1 MYNKKI
7 TLYYNNIGTLLNLLM
22 YIDFV
27 KKKNFIK
34 IKKFLSGRFSLVLFL
49 FLSFLALFFGSTL
62 LLGESYKDIFIV
74 IMIWSLPLFLH

>member
-1 MYNKKI
+1 
-7 TLYYNNIGTLLNLLM
+7 M
-22 YIDFV
+22 YIDPVKKHNFV
-27 KKKNFIK
+27 KIK
-34 IKKFLSGRFSLVLFL
+34 MFLTGRLSLVLFL

>member
-1 MYNKKI
+1 
-7 TLYYNNIGTLLNLLM
+7 M

-27 KKKNFIK
+27 KKMNYAE
-34 IKKFLSGRFSLVLFL
+34 IKKFLSGRLSLVLFL

>member
-1 MYNKKI
+1 
-7 TLYYNNIGTLLNLLM
+7 M

-27 KKKNFIK
+27 KNLIFLK
-34 IKKFLSGRFSLVLFL
+34 IKALLTGRLSLVLFL
-49 FLSFLALFFGSTL
+49 FLSFLVLFFSSTL

>member
-1 MYNKKI
+1 
-7 TLYYNNIGTLLNLLM
+7 M

-27 KKKNFIK
+27 KKMNYAE
-34 IKKFLSGRFSLVLFL
+34 IKKNLSGRLSLVLFL

>member
-1 MYNKKI
+1 
-7 TLYYNNIGTLLNLLM
+7 M
-22 YIDFV
+22 YINFV
-27 KKKNFIK
+27 KKMNLAK
-34 IKKFLSGRFSLVLFL
+34 IKMFLTRRLSLVLFL

>member
-1 MYNKKI
+1 
-7 TLYYNNIGTLLNLLM
+7 M

-27 KKKNFIK
+27 KKMNYAE
-34 IKKFLSGRFSLVLFL
+34 IKKILSGRLSLGLFL
-49 FLSFLALFFGSTL
+49 FLSFLAFFFGYTL

>member
-1 MYNKKI
+1 
-7 TLYYNNIGTLLNLLM
+7 M

-27 KKKNFIK
+27 KKMIFLK
-34 IKKFLSGRFSLVLFL
+34 IKTLLTGRLSLVLFL
-49 FLSFLALFFGSTL
+49 FLSFLVLFFSSTL